1 MSNISRLRDM
11 LCLPALALREAVG
24 ELRRRQ
30 GHRRRLGRRR
40 GRDAPLRPEGHGP
53 LGGQQLARAESK
65 AGRDDGAARAEL
77 HSERRGAD
85 LGSANR
91 ALRVGARRGAR
102 RRAVEAADVVAPRLQ
117 LQRRRGAGKEQ
128 EARDRHLRASL
139 RVVGKN
145 FGANYLTQ
153 SLSASREGDGAASDP
168 ARAASRAASRR
179 LVPGRCLGGSGEVP
193 NGNVRGKTIC
203 RSPVPR

>member
-1 MSNISRLRDM
+1 M

-102 RRAVEAADVVAPRLQ
+102 RRAVKPADVVAPRRE
-117 LQRRRGAGKEQ
+117 LQRCCGAGKEQ
-128 EARDRHLRASL
+128 ETRDRHLRA
-139 RVVGKN
+139 
-145 FGANYLTQ
+145 
-153 SLSASREGDGAASDP
+153 
-168 ARAASRAASRR
+168 RR
-179 LVPGRCLGGSGEVP
+179 GEELW
-193 NGNVRGKTIC
+193 C
-203 RSPVPR
+203 Q